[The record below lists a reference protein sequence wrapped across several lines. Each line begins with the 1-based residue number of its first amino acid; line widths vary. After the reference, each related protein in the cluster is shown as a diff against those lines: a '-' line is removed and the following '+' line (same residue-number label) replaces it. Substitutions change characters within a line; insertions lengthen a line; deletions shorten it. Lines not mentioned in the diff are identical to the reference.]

1 MHYESHKNVI
11 DDLEARIINVRDSL

>member
-1 MHYESHKNVI
+1 MHFETHKPVI